1 MMKYY
6 RCITLVVIAVLMAAT
21 AHAQAWKVCR
31 SQWTEQD
38 EKVYSDFVERI
49 CDSKYGNLNKFIKD
63 PKVNPLYGEEDKK
76 FNLSPDCADLPYM
89 IRAYVAYK
97 LRLPFSYVSE
107 ISGNGGDERY
117 SQGNKAKQFKDQD
130 YFKSPQQLF
139 YQVALVNSGYF
150 RMSAT
155 SENSDHYPIK
165 ISKKNLTPGTIY
177 YDPDGHVALVAKVYD
192 NGRIRLIDAHPD
204 KSISK
209 PWFGTKFS
217 KGNKNNG
224 GGFKKWRQIRYT
236 DEGKIVR
243 TQNHN
248 LKDYSATDQY
258 AKSFSVKGK
267 SGLGYH
273 EYIRLSVASTGARS
287 DPMTEFCYMMQ
298 DIYED
303 IRYRAMAVDVAIQK
317 GCHLKPHPGKLPYN
331 IYGTDG
337 IWEELSTPSRDARLK
352 VAFREFYDTTRQM
365 VLAYEQQDRQMARAL
380 AYNFL
385 LKYDELAPKF
395 CITYRNSAGKNVTLN
410 FADVNY
416 RLFDLSF
423 DPYHSIEYR
432 WGARGSELASA
443 SDGETKKNFYYQ
455 EKRLRNSLERVY
467 GCHTPITMGPDQHVS
482 VDIRG
487 WLYNYIQGNNVDRQI
502 IAFNRETIANQPQVA
517 AVEEET
523 EEVAVIA
530 KADEKEASEEV
541 AVMAVA
547 DENEETEDVTSVE
560 EADSDEQEMLAMVP
574 ATKEA
579 VASKPEQEPE
589 KVAEIAAV
597 PTTESAD
604 SVYQEQTSNKITLAE
619 TSGELDQAET
629 GTDSSPNPQ
638 SPTPNLTTELASK
651 PDEAEGTPAPAPE
664 IATVVPPDEPNDDP
678 YPDEIE
684 DFFGAL
690 LTQGD
695 QLAAAIVDTNRYEP

>member
-1 MMKYY
+1 MKYFK
-6 RCITLVVIAVLMAAT
+6 RIALTISALLIATT

-38 EKVYSDFVERI
+38 EKVYGDFVERI

-63 PKVNPLYGEEDKK
+63 PKVNPLYGEEDKN

-107 ISGNGGDERY
+107 ISGKGGDERY
-117 SQGNKAKQFKDQD
+117 SKGNKAKQFKDQD

-150 RMSAT
+150 RMDASC
-155 SENSDHYPIK
+155 ENSDHYPIK

-217 KGNKNNG
+217 KGSKSNG

-236 DEGKIVR
+236 SEGKIVR

-258 AKSFSVKGK
+258 AKTFSINGQ

-273 EYIRLSVASTGARS
+273 EYVRLAMANTGARS

-317 GCHLKPHPGKLPYN
+317 GCHLKPHPGKLPFN

-365 VLAYEQQDRQMARAL
+365 VMAYEQQDPQMARAL

-385 LKYDELAPKF
+385 LKYDELATKF
-395 CITYRNSAGKNVTLN
+395 CITYKNSAGQDVKLN

-416 RLFDLSF
+416 RLFDMSF

-432 WGARGSELASA
+432 WGARGAELSTAT
-443 SDGETKKNFYYQ
+443 DGETKKNFYLQ
-455 EKRLRNSLERVY
+455 ERRLRNQLERVY

-487 WLYNYIQGNNVDRQI
+487 WLYNYIQGNAVDRQI
-502 IAFNRETIANQPQVA
+502 IAFNRETIANQPQITNN
-517 AVEEET
+517 E
-523 EEVAVIA
+523 
-530 KADEKEASEEV
+530 ADS
-541 AVMAVA
+541 VA
-547 DENEETEDVTSVE
+547 DEIEN
-560 EADSDEQEMLAMVP
+560 DEQEMIAMVP
-574 ATKEA
+574 TNNINPATTIPVQKVNSPSSEEKQQIKQVIA
-579 VASKPEQEPE
+579 IPEQKQEPAKAIEIAAAPKSVETQPAEITETETRNSEPETSNNQADISISYSEPQRMAATIEKSEIPESETSNEPHPEPEPLEIAVKPKPVEPE
-589 KVAEIAAV
+589 K
-597 PTTESAD
+597 PTT
-604 SVYQEQTSNKITLAE
+604 
-619 TSGELDQAET
+619 
-629 GTDSSPNPQ
+629 SP
-638 SPTPNLTTELASK
+638 E
-651 PDEAEGTPAPAPE
+651 
-664 IATVVPPDEPNDDP
+664 
-678 YPDEIE
+678 EIE
-684 DFFGAL
+684 DFWGAL
-690 LTQGD
+690 LNQGD
-695 QLAAAIVDTNRYEP
+695 QIAAAIVDTKHYEP

>member
-1 MMKYY
+1 MMKYI
-6 RCITLVVIAVLMAAT
+6 RCIVFIVGALLIANS

-63 PKVNPLYGEEDKK
+63 PKVNPLYGEEDKN

-107 ISGNGGDERY
+107 IGGNGGDERY
-117 SQGNKAKQFKDQD
+117 SKGNKAKQFKDQD

-150 RMSAT
+150 RMDAS

-217 KGNKNNG
+217 KGSKSNG

-236 DEGKIVR
+236 SEGKTVR

-267 SGLGYH
+267 SGLSYH

-303 IRYRAMAVDVAIQK
+303 IRYRAMAVDMAIQK
-317 GCHLKPHPGKLPYN
+317 GCHLKPHPGKLPFN

-365 VLAYEQQDRQMARAL
+365 VMAYEQQDRQMARAL

-395 CITYRNSAGKNVTLN
+395 CITYKNSAGKNVTLN
-410 FADVNY
+410 FADINY

-467 GCHTPITMGPDQHVS
+467 GCHTPITMGPVNHVS
-482 VDIRG
+482 VDVRG

-502 IAFNRETIANQPQVA
+502 IAFNRETIANQPQVD
-517 AVEEET
+517 ET
-523 EEVAVIA
+523 EEVIVAVAAVSDEESQEIADVEEPEEDAREMIAMVSGGTGESVVTKTAALVDEGNHVMTQPVANQEPESKEGA
-530 KADEKEASEEV
+530 KATATVNTTDNNVVAEV
-541 AVMAVA
+541 AAVPSGNTSA
-547 DENEETEDVTSVE
+547 DPKVSNAIEENTNAESGTQQT
-560 EADSDEQEMLAMVP
+560 
-574 ATKEA
+574 
-579 VASKPEQEPE
+579 ASKPEPTEEISNPETEPP
-589 KVAEIAAV
+589 I
-597 PTTESAD
+597 
-604 SVYQEQTSNKITLAE
+604 
-619 TSGELDQAET
+619 
-629 GTDSSPNPQ
+629 
-638 SPTPNLTTELASK
+638 ELASA
-651 PDEAEGTPAPAPE
+651 PTSEDEAE
-664 IATVVPPDEPNDDP
+664 DP

-695 QLAAAIVDTNRYEP
+695 QLAAAIVDANRYEP

>member
-1 MMKYY
+1 MMKYCRY
-6 RCITLVVIAVLMAAT
+6 ITLVFIAVLIATT

-63 PKVNPLYGEEDKK
+63 PKVNPLYGEEDKN

-107 ISGNGGDERY
+107 IGGNGGDERY
-117 SQGNKAKQFKDQD
+117 SKGNKAKQFKDQD

-150 RMSAT
+150 RMDAS

-273 EYIRLSVASTGARS
+273 EYIRLSVANTGARS

-365 VLAYEQQDRQMARAL
+365 VLAYEQQDRQIARAL

-443 SDGETKKNFYYQ
+443 SDGETKKNFYMQ

-517 AVEEET
+517 AVEET
-523 EEVAVIA
+523 EEVAVTA

-547 DENEETEDVTSVE
+547 DENEETEDVASVE

-574 ATKEA
+574 ATKED

-589 KVAEIAAV
+589 KVAEIAAI
-597 PTTESAD
+597 PAITT
-604 SVYQEQTSNKITLAE
+604 
-619 TSGELDQAET
+619 
-629 GTDSSPNPQ
+629 
-638 SPTPNLTTELASK
+638 
-651 PDEAEGTPAPAPE
+651 
-664 IATVVPPDEPNDDP
+664 PDEPNDDP

-695 QLAAAIVDTNRYEP
+695 QLAAAIVDANRYEP